1 MKAGKH
7 TCEVLKSIR
16 KQIADSNGI
25 AYTPSECTF
34 SGECTGTCPNCERER
49 QYLEREL
56 SSKLKAGKALKIVG
70 IAAGLSAMVACQ
82 EAKGQTT
89 VEENTSIH
97 REFRWDLYPSSFNGM
112 MRTADVE
119 LEQMQ
124 EMAEFVS
131 EFPNDTFLVES
142 HTDERGSERYKMK
155 LSEVQAKY
163 LRRFFIERG
172 IDPDRVIAIGCGS
185 KEPMVPN
192 AQDEVEHEQN
202 RHYTLEFYSPE
213 RLEELENKICSEP
226 SELLSKDSFSQ
237 VLEEDSIYAYGVVDE
252 RPQFPGGVE
261 ALGLYL
267 RNNVR
272 FPASFTD
279 VSSKTR
285 IFVSFVV
292 EKDGSVTNVE
302 ISKGA
307 VHPLVDAEAVRVVKA
322 MPKWIPAKHKGRVVR
337 CRYVVPVIF
346 NNDN

>member
-49 QYLEREL
+49 QYLERQL
-56 SSKLKAGKALKIVG
+56 SLKAKAGKMLKIIGV
-70 IAAGLSAMVACQ
+70 AAGLTSMVACQ

-89 VEENTSIH
+89 VDENASIH
-97 REFRWDLYPSSFNGM
+97 REFRWDIYPLGFTGAMPFNPE
-112 MRTADVE
+112 VE
-119 LEQMQ
+119 QWQ
-124 EMAEFVS
+124 EMAEFAL
-131 EFPNDTFLVES
+131 EFPTDTFLIES
-142 HTDERGSERYKMK
+142 HTDERGRENYRMKISEMQ
-155 LSEVQAKY
+155 VNY
-163 LRRFFIERG
+163 LRKFLIDRG
-172 IDPDRVIAIGCGS
+172 VDPDRIIAVACGS
-185 KEPMVPN
+185 KEPAVPN
-192 AQDEVEHEQN
+192 AQNEVEHERN